1 MVNLK
6 TVRRDAPWQWL
17 KLGWQDL
24 VRAPALSI
32 GYGLIFVS
40 FGAILSAGLWS
51 LGLGSATPVA
61 LSGFALVAPA
71 LAIGIYQISRAFER
85 GEAPRFRVI
94 ISRYPSRL
102 SQIAFLSLILVFL
115 LMAWARFAQILLVI
129 FVPHGPYEPGP
140 FIEFILTDPAGLSLL
155 AIGSL
160 IGAVLAL
167 AAFAMS
173 AIAFPMLVDQDVDA
187 ISAIVASF
195 KAVFGQ
201 PFVMLTWAWLIA
213 FMMIAGSVAFVVG
226 LAISFPWIA
235 HATWHAYRDFSPTLE
250 SGAATPRPS

>member
-1 MVNLK
+1 MVDLN
-6 TVRRDAPWQWL
+6 TVRRDAPWTWL

-24 VRAPALSI
+24 VRAPMLSI
-32 GYGLIFVS
+32 GYGLIFVF
-40 FGAILSAGLWS
+40 FGALLTGGLWS

-61 LSGFALVAPA
+61 LSGFALIAPA

-115 LMAWARFAQILLVI
+115 LMAWARIAQILLVI

-140 FIEFILTDPAGLSLL
+140 FIEFTLTDPSGLMLL
-155 AIGSL
+155 AIGTAV
-160 IGAVLAL
+160 GAVLATV
-167 AAFAMS
+167 AFAMS
-173 AIAFPMLVDQDVDA
+173 ALAFPMLVDQDVDA
-187 ISAIVASF
+187 ITAVVASF
-195 KAVFGQ
+195 RAVFTQ

-213 FMMIAGSVAFVVG
+213 FMMIAGTVAFIIG
-226 LAISFPWIA
+226 LALSFPWIA
-235 HATWHAYRDFSPTLE
+235 HATWHAYRDFAPQLS
-250 SGAATPRPS
+250 SSAAAAKPS